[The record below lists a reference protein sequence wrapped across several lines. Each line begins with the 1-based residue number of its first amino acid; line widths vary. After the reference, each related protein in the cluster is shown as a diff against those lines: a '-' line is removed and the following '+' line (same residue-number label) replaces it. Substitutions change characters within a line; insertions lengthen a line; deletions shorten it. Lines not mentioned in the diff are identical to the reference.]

1 MVQLGFV
8 KPNNDVIQGD
18 FPHGSPM
25 VQYLQ
30 IETVANMYPGRLVK
44 RDTTDYQVEVCGAS
58 GHAIGWLGYGEA
70 PDADKPT
77 TRTTIYTVLATA
89 PVHSGGGF
97 RVRASLASGQNVVKG
112 QRLMPAAAGEL
123 TDYVA
128 ATDDAVA
135 IAAESVD
142 ASGGAAAIWVES
154 LI

>member
-18 FPHGSPM
+18 FPHGSPFM
-25 VQYLQ
+25 QLLQ
-30 IETVANMYPGRLVK
+30 IKTVANMYPGRLVI
-44 RDTTDYQVEVCGAS
+44 RDTTDYQVGVGGAS
-58 GHAIGWLGYGEA
+58 GHVIGWLGYGEA
-70 PDADKPT
+70 PTGFKPA
-77 TRTTIYTVLATA
+77 TRTTIYAVNDTA

-97 RVRASLASGQNVVKG
+97 RVRASLAIGQNVVKG

-142 ASGGAAAIWVES
+142 ATGAAASIWVES